1 MNSVQEQKCH
11 CCESTDT
18 VISHQNSFFDLPVL
32 RCNNCFYHFVNYRN
46 NSDEIR
52 QYYQKTYW
60 STFRNIDNKK
70 LEGKQVDNAY
80 PVKKFP
86 VFIQRII
93 DHTGVRKSL
102 SHSQFRFTE
111 RYIKGKNL
119 LEIGSG
125 EGFVLELFEKKGFNV
140 NGIEASKDNLRLIK
154 KKLRTGECKI
164 GFAEDL
170 PDYDKKFDVIIMS
183 HVLEHLINCRLVIS
197 SLRELLAEDGII
209 FIEVPNCEDLITLE
223 HSVFTQPHLH
233 HFTEKSFE
241 FLFKSCGYEII
252 KSDIFFSHVVTLA
265 EHIKYMLKWF
275 LKIDCYTKGTNSHGN
290 ILRLIVSK
298 TRKH

>member
-1 MNSVQEQKCH
+1 MGNKC
-11 CCESTDT
+11 
-18 VISHQNSFFDLPVL
+18 
-32 RCNNCFYHFVNYRN
+32 
-46 NSDEIR
+46 
-52 QYYQKTYW
+52 YYVASKLKAGH
-60 STFRNIDNKK
+60 KK
-70 LEGKQVDNAY
+70 
-80 PVKKFP
+80 PSP
-86 VFIQRII
+86 
-93 DHTGVRKSL
+93 
-102 SHSQFRFTE
+102 
-111 RYIKGKNL
+111 
-119 LEIGSG
+119 
-125 EGFVLELFEKKGFNV
+125 EGFFLGEMLV
-140 NGIEASKDNLRLIK
+140 ILIS
-154 KKLRTGECKI
+154 G
-164 GFAEDL
+164 DL
-170 PDYDKKFDVIIMS
+170 PDYDKKFDVIIIS

-233 HFTEKSFE
+233 HFTEKSLE

>member
-1 MNSVQEQKCH
+1 MDYQ
-11 CCESTDT
+11 
-18 VISHQNSFFDLPVL
+18 
-32 RCNNCFYHFVNYRN
+32 N

-80 PVKKFP
+80 LLKKFP
-86 VFIQRII
+86 VDIQRIM
-93 DHTGVRKSL
+93 DLMGVRKSL

-125 EGFVLELFEKKGFNV
+125 EGFVLDLFEKKGFNV

-154 KKLRTGECKI
+154 KKLRTGQSKI
-164 GFAEDL
+164 ALAEDL

-197 SLRELLAEDGII
+197 SLRELLVEDGII
-209 FIEVPNCEDLITLE
+209 YIEVPNCEDLIELE
-223 HSVFTQPHLH
+223 HSIFTQPHYASLTLKKVLR
-233 HFTEKSFE
+233 FYSRVVDMKLLSQ
-241 FLFKSCGYEII
+241 
-252 KSDIFFSHVVTLA
+252 IFCSH
-265 EHIKYMLKWF
+265 
-275 LKIDCYTKGTNSHGN
+275 
-290 ILRLIVSK
+290 ILLR
-298 TRKH
+298 

>member
-1 MNSVQEQKCH
+1 MNSIQEQKCH

-46 NSDEIR
+46 NSDEIK

-60 STFRNIDNKK
+60 ST
-70 LEGKQVDNAY
+70 L
-80 PVKKFP
+80 
-86 VFIQRII
+86 
-93 DHTGVRKSL
+93 SL
-102 SHSQFRFTE
+102 SHSQYGFTE

-140 NGIEASKDNLRLIK
+140 NGIEASKDNLHLIK

-170 PDYDKKFDVIIMS
+170 PDYDKKFDVVIMS

-197 SLRELLAEDGII
+197 SLRELLTEDGII
-209 FIEVPNCEDLITLE
+209 FIEVPNCEDVVELE
-223 HSVFTQPHLH
+223 HSIFTQPHLH
-233 HFTEKSFE
+233 HFTEKSLE

-252 KSDIFFSHVVTLA
+252 KSDIFFSHVVTLS

-290 ILRLIVSK
+290 VLRLIVSK